1 MRRSGT
7 TLDHFGPRWDVCW
20 ATGATTCDSLW
31 KMYENVMAKGCKR
44 YGKSMKIPIL
54 LFSLSFCAFS
64 DHETPWT
71 GPAAGA
77 TADAA
82 AVALEQAH
90 GTSDSCTTM

>member
-1 MRRSGT
+1 MRRSGCF
-7 TLDHFGPRWDVCW
+7 LGHGCHNMRQLV
-20 ATGATTCDSLW
+20 
-31 KMYENVMAKGCKR
+31 ENVMAKGCKR
-44 YGKSMKIPIL
+44 YGKSPIL
-54 LFSLSFCAFS
+54 VFSLSFCAFS

>member
-1 MRRSGT
+1 MRQ
-7 TLDHFGPRWDVCW
+7 LV
-20 ATGATTCDSLW
+20 
-31 KMYENVMAKGCKR
+31 ENVMAKGCKR

-54 LFSLSFCAFS
+54 VFSLSFCAL

>member
-1 MRRSGT
+1 
-7 TLDHFGPRWDVCW
+7 
-20 ATGATTCDSLW
+20 
-31 KMYENVMAKGCKR
+31 
-44 YGKSMKIPIL
+44 MKIPIL